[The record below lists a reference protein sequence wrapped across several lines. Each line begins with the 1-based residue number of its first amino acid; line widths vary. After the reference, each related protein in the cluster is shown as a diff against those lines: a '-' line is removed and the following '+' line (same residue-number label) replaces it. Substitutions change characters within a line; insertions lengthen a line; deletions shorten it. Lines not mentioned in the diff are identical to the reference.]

1 MTIQDGNERNRPE
14 WQETTYEYT
23 YDGQVSKQTNAKGD
37 SVSTVYDL
45 AGQAVSVTDAN
56 GNTVNTEYD
65 KLGRA
70 IKVQTPFDDTVSGE
84 TKTYYDKIQI

>member
-1 MTIQDGNERNRPE
+1 MQ
-14 WQETTYEYT
+14 
-23 YDGQVSKQTNAKGD
+23 KAD

-84 TKTYYDKIQI
+84 TKTYYDKNSNIIKTAGKAQ